1 MESKGETDKFT
12 VTILLG
18 AFNTYL
24 SAADRTKRLNN
35 ISEDTRDM
43 KQYYLFKTDNILSHK
58 LSLNKYKMIEKL

>member
-24 SAADRTKRLNN
+24 SATDRTKRLNN
-35 ISEDTRDM
+35 ISKDTRDM
-43 KQYYLFKTDNILSHK
+43 KQYYLFKYTGNI
-58 LSLNKYKMIEKL
+58 YQDR